1 MMVKIY
7 KNTHTLEVII
17 QGLEP
22 VYPSNLQVT
31 IIDGRVSVYNNSRKR
46 IVFEDRWQN
55 ITDKDG
61 NTFST
66 ETEMQQYL
74 STVFENTT
82 WRDLYGDPY
91 FDISNDIA
99 TRLTF

>member
-1 MMVKIY
+1 MVKIY

-46 IVFEDRWQN
+46 IVFEDKWQN
-55 ITDKDG
+55 VKDQDG

-82 WRDLYGDPY
+82 WTDLYGDPD